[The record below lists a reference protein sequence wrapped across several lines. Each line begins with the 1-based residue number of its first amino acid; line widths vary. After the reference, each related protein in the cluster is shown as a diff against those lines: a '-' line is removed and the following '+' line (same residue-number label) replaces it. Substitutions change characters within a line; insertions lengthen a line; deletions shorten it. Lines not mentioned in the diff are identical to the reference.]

1 MKNMTGISIWPDL
14 FIWLN
19 SLLFPDLITA
29 DITFDDQLSLK
40 RKMNIVEISGI
51 SGPAAPEAMEDFGVE
66 PRVVSEL
73 CLKFALTVPHFTS
86 IWMSERLAMPLVIV
100 NEMLEQLRED
110 HLLEVLGATG
120 AFGFRYAIAGAG
132 KQYAMRLMEIS
143 GYTGPTPVSLEDYTH
158 LINDQVD
165 RTNHVTAEQVQQSL
179 STLVLPD
186 QAIMIA
192 GLALSSARSLFVFG
206 PPGNGKTALA
216 RGLNDAQA
224 EGVWIPYAI
233 TIDQNII
240 RVYDEHIHEVLPVD
254 PEIARAFDSRWV
266 RIKRPMVVVGGELTI
281 EDLDLK
287 YSSTM
292 RYYEAPI
299 HMKANGGIFLVDDFG
314 RQRADPKQ
322 LLNRWIIPMENRLD
336 YLSLANGQKIQ
347 IPFRLCLIFATN
359 LNPRDVTDPAFLRRI
374 GYRLEIKPP
383 HPEQYSK
390 IFHRYIE
397 KLKAEL
403 DPTALAW
410 LFKKYETEKR
420 ELRGC
425 EPRDL
430 LERIREICEYRQ
442 EKKIMV
448 NPVNLEMAWT
458 AYFGGSDVPYSDT

>member
-1 MKNMTGISIWPDL
+1 
-14 FIWLN
+14 
-19 SLLFPDLITA
+19 
-29 DITFDDQLSLK
+29 
-40 RKMNIVEISGI
+40 MNIIEVNGI
-51 SGPAAPEAMEDFGVE
+51 SGPASPVTREDFGVE
-66 PRVVSEL
+66 PQVISEL

-86 IWMSERLAMPLVIV
+86 MWMADRLAMPLTIV
-100 NEMLEQLRED
+100 NEMLDQLRED

-120 AFGFRYAIAGAG
+120 AFGFRYGISNAG
-132 KQYAMRLMEIS
+132 KQYGMRLMEIS
-143 GYTGPTPVSLEDYTH
+143 GYLGPTPVSLHDYTF

-165 RTNHVTAEQVQQSL
+165 RTNHVTAEQVQNSL
-179 STLVLPD
+179 SALVLPD
-186 QAIMIA
+186 QAVMIA

-224 EGVWIPYAI
+224 EGVWIPHSI
-233 TIDQNII
+233 CIDQNII
-240 RVYDEHIHEVLPVD
+240 RIYDEHIHELLPVD
-254 PEIARAFDSRWV
+254 AETSRVFDSRWV

-287 YSSTM
+287 YSPTM

-359 LNPRDVTDPAFLRRI
+359 LNPKDVTDPAFLRRI

-383 HPEQYSK
+383 HPEQYAT

-403 DPTALAW
+403 DPTALPW
-410 LFKKYETEKR
+410 LFKRYETEGR

-430 LERIREICEYRQ
+430 LERIREICEYRR
-442 EKKIMV
+442 ENKIMV
-448 NPVNLEMAWT
+448 NPKNLEMAWT
-458 AYFGGSDVPYSDT
+458 AYFGGTDVPDSDT